1 MNEPNET
8 LARAL
13 PLAAE
18 KRSARFLSLPPK
30 LLYSI
35 FALVACFGIYL
46 YDLVRFALQSDLYSY
61 ILLVPFISGYLFRLN
76 LRSGLDPAE
85 PNRVAASILIL
96 MGVAALVTSWTV
108 TLSGVKLTQQDS
120 LALSISSFVFLLCGL
135 CALFLSRP
143 AFRSSVFPQAFL
155 LFMIPFPVALEHAIE
170 AFLQI
175 GSAPPAYWFFKL
187 AGTPVFRQDL
197 VFQLPGMSL
206 QIAPECSG
214 IRSTLVLFMTSLVAG
229 HLFLRSRWKRT
240 ILAVAVIPLALL
252 RNGFRVFVI
261 GELCVRVGPHMIDSR
276 LHHQG
281 GPIFFALS
289 LIPFSFLVFYLV
301 KSDRRAPLI
310 KPSAAVT

>member
-1 MNEPNET
+1 MNDPNET

-13 PLAAE
+13 PLGAE
-18 KRSARFLSLPPK
+18 KPSARFLSMPPK

-35 FALVACFGIYL
+35 LALVACFSISL
-46 YDLVRFALQSDLYSY
+46 YDLARFALQSDLYSY
-61 ILLVPFISGYLFRLN
+61 IILVPFISVYLFRLR
-76 LRSGLDPAE
+76 LKSDAGPTE
-85 PNRVAASILIL
+85 SNRVAASILVL
-96 MGVAALVTSWTV
+96 LGVAAVAAFWALTF
-108 TLSGVKLTQQDS
+108 SGVKLTQQDS

-135 CALFLSRP
+135 CALFLGRP
-143 AFRSSVFPQAFL
+143 AFRSAVFPQAFL

-170 AFLQI
+170 TFLQI

-197 VFQLPGMSL
+197 VFQLPGMTL

-229 HLFLRSRWKRT
+229 QLFLRSPWKRT

-276 LHHQG
+276 IHHQG

-289 LIPFSFLVFYLV
+289 LIPFSALVFYLV
-301 KSDRRAPLI
+301 KSDRRALQTKSP
-310 KPSAAVT
+310 AAVT